1 MIYLCTNSFI
11 VHRLVPMIYITTF
24 AIYNN
29 FSEPPTGEFDSKML
43 VLGLV
48 HVWLVGWA
56 SI

>member
-48 HVWLVGWA
+48 NVWLVGWA